1 MAIKAVTK
9 KTRTPPKQGAP
20 QAKPAATEPR
30 PETRPQP
37 GEARAGQAD
46 PPKKAAVPTVTENE
60 AHHAT
65 LGETKCS
72 DCVIGLL
79 KQYTSESLRGQRKL
93 DPSNQKYHLQDNEEI
108 EFLRAKPLTLQLV
121 GLRRERSISNKF
133 DDLMVVLY
141 DPALLKEGEKTVL
154 EDPELR
160 QENLASAQGFV
171 DKILSDKKRSPLRSW
186 PLPGADVSCL
196 QCMHWRVLTFP
207 ITTEPGYDPKAPHT
221 KKDAQGKQLPNFDD
235 LSLLPD
241 EVGAVTPG
249 IYNNSYRVG
258 LHLGA
263 RKPPNSF
270 AALQLVPDAIPARRR
285 YPIGRF
291 LKRAESAF
299 NQGTDDDL
307 RKALIRK
314 DAKAQK
320 ELIASIQEEFKEM
333 KRGTKAEKAAFDK
346 AVKEELD
353 ARNSESYAP
362 KILELR
368 MNAAK
373 AVLNALK
380 ARIGKNERYIR
391 LEDPRGAET
400 QDFDKEGNQVSSME
414 VADDDTSPIR
424 VCVRLVFKSLSPTSS
439 RSTAAPGTPPTSTT
453 AGPTAAVASASLSAA
468 VGASAATPPPPRTLT
483 LTKDDVLVTFGTAAG
498 TNMHRSASE
507 EEGAW
512 RKNREVNN
520 WSEGCQVFRSPNDF
534 RSFMR
539 MAMLSKRVHCPSRT
553 DKCCAKLTVEDVEK
567 GIGANMTAYISG
579 CPDEFAKPADSALRT
594 GFSPPTSA
602 ETSEP
607 DEPKTAATP
616 DSKKLRETVE
626 KLFAESKAH
635 QEFTSQVQK
644 AYWKQFSSEEYYN
657 KNTYSLLQNYA
668 REKVFSALSDKSTEE
683 DIKKAADASIEEF
696 TRKLDET
703 KDAWVKSTFAQA
715 IKIKHEE
722 YLDDGLEPCDFG
734 TCGFKFDYMLAE
746 TTRANLEAFVSKLGD
761 RDWNSLYPE
770 DAPPPAPK
778 RPKPAAPRAKPPV
791 K

>member
-1 MAIKAVTK
+1 MAVKAVTK
-9 KTRTPPKQGAP
+9 KTRAPPKQGAP
-20 QAKPAATEPR
+20 QAKPAATEPQ
-30 PETRPQP
+30 PQP
-37 GEARAGQAD
+37 GEAQAGQAD

-65 LGETKCS
+65 LQETKCS
-72 DCVIGLL
+72 DCVVGLL
-79 KQYTSESLRGQRKL
+79 KQYTSESLRAQKKL
-93 DPSNQKYHLQDNEEI
+93 DPTNQKYHLQDNEEI
-108 EFLRAKPLTLQLV
+108 EFLRAKPLTLQFV

-133 DDLMVVLY
+133 DDLLIVLY

-160 QENLASAQGFV
+160 PENLANAQGFV
-171 DKILSDKKRSPLRSW
+171 DKILSDKDRPPLKNW
-186 PLPGADVSCL
+186 PLPGTDVSCL

-241 EVGAVTPG
+241 EVGAVAPG

-270 AALQLVPDAIPARRR
+270 AALQLILDSIPARRR

-299 NQGTDDDL
+299 NKGTDDDI

-346 AVKEELD
+346 AVKKELD
-353 ARNSESYAP
+353 TRNRESYAP
-362 KILELR
+362 KLLELR
-368 MNAAK
+368 TNAAK

-380 ARIGKNERYIR
+380 ARIGGNERYIR
-391 LEDPRGAET
+391 LEAPSGAET

-424 VCVRLVFKSLSPTSS
+424 VCVRLVFKSPPPTSS
-439 RSTAAPGTPPTSTT
+439 PST
-453 AGPTAAVASASLSAA
+453 A
-468 VGASAATPPPPRTLT
+468 VGASATTPPPPRTLT

-498 TNMHRSASE
+498 TNMHRSAR
-507 EEGAW
+507 EEGGAW
-512 RKNREVNN
+512 GKNREVNN

-534 RSFMR
+534 RHFMR

-579 CPDEFAKPADSALRT
+579 CPDEFAKSAEPALRT

-602 ETSEP
+602 ETSAP
-607 DEPKTAATP
+607 NEPKAAATP
-616 DSKKLRETVE
+616 DSKRLREAVE
-626 KLFAESKAH
+626 KLFAESKSH
-635 QEFTSQVQK
+635 QEFTSQVEK
-644 AYWKQFSSEEYYN
+644 AYWKQFPSEKYYN

-668 REKVFSALSDKSTEE
+668 REKVLSALSDKSTEE

-696 TRKLDET
+696 TKKLIET
-703 KDAWVKSTFAQA
+703 KDAWVKSNYARE
-715 IKIKHEE
+715 IEDRYEE
-722 YLDDGLEPCDFG
+722 YLVDGLEPCDFG

-746 TTRANLEAFVSKLGD
+746 TTRTNMEAFVSKLGD
-761 RDWNSLYPE
+761 RDWNSLYPQ
-770 DAPPPAPK
+770 DASPPAPK
-778 RPKPAAPRAKPPV
+778 PPKPAVPRVKSPAK
-791 K
+791 

>member
-1 MAIKAVTK
+1 MAVKAVTK
-9 KTRTPPKQGAP
+9 KSRTPLKQGAP
-20 QAKPAATEPR
+20 QAKPAAAEPR

-72 DCVIGLL
+72 DCVVGLL
-79 KQYTSESLRGQRKL
+79 KQYTSESLRAQKKL
-93 DPSNQKYHLQDNEEI
+93 DPGNQKYHLQDNEEI
-108 EFLRAKPLTLQLV
+108 ELLRAKPLTLQLV

-154 EDPELR
+154 EDPDLR
-160 QENLASAQGFV
+160 QENLASVQGYV
-171 DKILSDKKRSPLRSW
+171 DKILADKERPPLKNW
-186 PLPGADVSCL
+186 PLPGTDVSCL

-241 EVGAVTPG
+241 EVGAVAPG

-270 AALQLVPDAIPARRR
+270 AALQLIPDSIPARRR

-299 NQGTDDDL
+299 NKGTDDDL
-307 RKALIRK
+307 RKSLIRK

-346 AVKEELD
+346 AVKEGLD
-353 ARNSESYAP
+353 ARNRETYAP
-362 KILELR
+362 RIRELR
-368 MNAAK
+368 TNAAK

-391 LEDPRGAET
+391 LEAPSGAET
-400 QDFDKEGNQVSSME
+400 QDFSKEGNQVSSME
-414 VADDDTSPIR
+414 VAEDDTSSIR
-424 VCVRLVFKSLSPTSS
+424 VCVRLVFESPSPTSS
-439 RSTAAPGTPPTSTT
+439 SPTAAPGTPPASPT
-453 AGPTAAVASASLSAA
+453 AGPTAAVASDLPSTAE
-468 VGASAATPPPPRTLT
+468 GASATTPPPPRTLT

-498 TNMHRSASE
+498 TNMHRSAK
-507 EEGAW
+507 EEGGAW
-512 RKNREVNN
+512 GKNREVNN

-534 RSFMR
+534 RNFMR

-553 DKCCAKLTVEDVEK
+553 DKCGATLTVEDVEK

-579 CPDEFAKPADSALRT
+579 CPDEFAKLADSALRT
-594 GFSPPTSA
+594 GFSPPTSTDTTA
-602 ETSEP
+602 P
-607 DEPKTAATP
+607 NEPKPVMTP
-616 DSKKLRETVE
+616 DAKKLRDAVE

-635 QEFTSQVQK
+635 QEFTNQVEK
-644 AYWKQFSSEEYYN
+644 AYWKQFPSEEYYN
-657 KNTYSLLQNYA
+657 KNTYSLLQNHA
-668 REKVFSALSDKSTEE
+668 REKVLGALSDKSTEE
-683 DIKKAADASIEEF
+683 DIKKAVDASIEDF
-696 TRKLDET
+696 NKKLTKT
-703 KDAWVKSTFAQA
+703 KDDWVKSTCADQIA
-715 IKIKHEE
+715 LRHAD
-722 YLDDGLEPCDFG
+722 YLADGLEPCDFG

-746 TTRANLEAFVSKLGD
+746 TTRANMEAFVSKLGD
-761 RDWNSLYPE
+761 RDWNTLYPQ

-778 RPKPAAPRAKPPV
+778 PPKPAAPRAKAPA

>member
-1 MAIKAVTK
+1 M
-9 KTRTPPKQGAP
+9 
-20 QAKPAATEPR
+20 
-30 PETRPQP
+30 
-37 GEARAGQAD
+37 
-46 PPKKAAVPTVTENE
+46 
-60 AHHAT
+60 
-65 LGETKCS
+65 L
-72 DCVIGLL
+72 
-79 KQYTSESLRGQRKL
+79 
-93 DPSNQKYHLQDNEEI
+93 
-108 EFLRAKPLTLQLV
+108 
-121 GLRRERSISNKF
+121 
-133 DDLMVVLY
+133 VLY
-141 DPALLKEGEKTVL
+141 YPPPLKGGGKTGL
-154 EDPELR
+154 EDPGLR
-160 QENLASAQGFV
+160 GGKLAGAQGFV
-171 DKILSDKKRSPLRSW
+171 DKSPSEKGRPPLKNW
-186 PLPGADVSCL
+186 PLPGTDVSCL

-241 EVGAVTPG
+241 EVGAVAPG

-299 NQGTDDDL
+299 NKGTDDDL

-320 ELIASIQEEFKEM
+320 ELIASIQEEFKAM

-353 ARNSESYAP
+353 ARNRESYTP
-362 KILELR
+362 KILGLR
-368 MNAAK
+368 TNAAR

-380 ARIGKNERYIR
+380 ARLGRSERYIR
-391 LEDPRGAET
+391 LEDPSGAET
-400 QDFDKEGNQVSSME
+400 QDFDKESNEVSSME

-424 VCVRLVFKSLSPTSS
+424 ACVQLVFKPLLPASSSP
-439 RSTAAPGTPPTSTT
+439 TAAPGTPPASTT
-453 AGPTAAVASASLSAA
+453 AGPTAAVASDSPSEV
-468 VGASAATPPPPRTLT
+468 VGASVATPPPPKTLT
-483 LTKDDVLVTFGTAAG
+483 LTKDNVLVTFGTAAG

-534 RSFMR
+534 RNFMR
-539 MAMLSKRVHCPSRT
+539 MAMLSKRVHCPART
-553 DKCCAKLTVEDVEK
+553 DKCGAKLTLEDVEK
-567 GIGANMTAYISG
+567 GIGTNMSAYISG
-579 CPDEFAKPADSALRT
+579 CPDEFAGSADLALRT

-602 ETSEP
+602 DTSAP
-607 DEPKTAATP
+607 DELKAAATP
-616 DSKKLRETVE
+616 DSKRLRETVE
-626 KLFAESKAH
+626 KLFAESKAY
-635 QEFTSQVQK
+635 QEFTSQVEK
-644 AYWKQFSSEEYYN
+644 AYWTQFPSEEYYN

-668 REKVFSALSDKSTEE
+668 REKVLDALNDKSTEE

-696 TRKLDET
+696 TKKLART
-703 KDAWVKSTFAQA
+703 KGDWVKSTCVGQIELRHAD
-715 IKIKHEE
+715 
-722 YLDDGLEPCDFG
+722 YLADGLEPCDFG

-746 TTRANLEAFVSKLGD
+746 TTRANMEAFVSKLGE
-761 RDWNSLYPE
+761 RDWNALYPQ

-778 RPKPAAPRAKPPV
+778 PPKPATPRAKSPA

>member
-1 MAIKAVTK
+1 M
-9 KTRTPPKQGAP
+9 
-20 QAKPAATEPR
+20 
-30 PETRPQP
+30 
-37 GEARAGQAD
+37 
-46 PPKKAAVPTVTENE
+46 PTTTENE
-60 AHHAT
+60 AHRAT

-72 DCVIGLL
+72 DCMIGLL
-79 KQYTSESLRGQRKL
+79 KQYTSESLRAQKKL

-154 EDPELR
+154 EDPDLR
-160 QENLASAQGFV
+160 QENLPSAQGYV
-171 DKILSDKKRSPLRSW
+171 DKILADKKRPPQKDW
-186 PLPGADVSCL
+186 PLPGTDVSCL

-241 EVGAVTPG
+241 EVGAVAPG

-258 LHLGA
+258 LHLGT

-270 AALQLVPDAIPARRR
+270 AALQLVPDSIPARRR

-299 NQGTDDDL
+299 NKGTDDDI

-353 ARNSESYAP
+353 ARNRETYAP
-362 KILELR
+362 RILELR
-368 MNAAK
+368 TNAAR

-391 LEDPRGAET
+391 LEAPSGAET
-400 QDFDKEGNQVSSME
+400 QDFAKEGNQISSME

-424 VCVRLVFKSLSPTSS
+424 VCVRLVFESSPPTSS
-439 RSTAAPGTPPTSTT
+439 PPTAAPAAPPASIT
-453 AGPTAAVASASLSAA
+453 AKPSAAVASASPSAA
-468 VGASAATPPPPRTLT
+468 VGASATTPPPPRTLT

-498 TNMHRSASE
+498 TNMHRSVSE

-534 RSFMR
+534 RHFMR

-553 DKCCAKLTVEDVEK
+553 DKCGRTLTVEDVEK
-567 GIGANMTAYISG
+567 GIGENMTTYING
-579 CPDEFAKPADSALRT
+579 CPNEFAKLANSALQT
-594 GFSPPTSA
+594 GFSPPTPVDTSA
-602 ETSEP
+602 SN
-607 DEPKTAATP
+607 EPKATATP
-616 DSKKLRETVE
+616 DAKKLRDAVE
-626 KLFAESKAH
+626 KLFAESKAN
-635 QEFTSQVQK
+635 QEFTNQVGK
-644 AYWKQFSSEEYYN
+644 AYWKQFPSEEYYN
-657 KNTYSLLQNYA
+657 KNTYSLLQDYA
-668 REKVFSALSDKSTEE
+668 REKVLSALSDKSTEE
-683 DIKKAADASIEEF
+683 DIKKAVDAGIEEF
-696 TRKLDET
+696 TKKLTET
-703 KDAWVKSTFAQA
+703 KDGWVKSVYVKQIELKHAQ
-715 IKIKHEE
+715 
-722 YLDDGLEPCDFG
+722 YLEDGLEPCDFG

-746 TTRANLEAFVSKLGD
+746 TTRTNMEAFVSRLGD
-761 RDWNSLYPE
+761 RDWNSLYPQ

-778 RPKPAAPRAKPPV
+778 PPKPAAPRAKAPA